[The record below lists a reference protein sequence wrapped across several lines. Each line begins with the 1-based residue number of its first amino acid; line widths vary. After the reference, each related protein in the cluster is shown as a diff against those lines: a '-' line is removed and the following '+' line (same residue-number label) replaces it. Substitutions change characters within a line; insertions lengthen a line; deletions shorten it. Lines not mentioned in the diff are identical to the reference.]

1 MKAVF
6 TLRILLVEDDELFRL
21 GLQTRLQQESCK
33 QVIAEAEDGKT
44 AVELTQEH
52 LPNVVVLDV
61 GLPGIGGIEAC
72 RQIKQRHPE
81 IPVLILTSHAQKSL
95 IERLISAGDQGYC
108 LKGIAAETLVLA
120 IRSVAAGSSWWD
132 QATTAEIRA
141 VFANPEPV
149 KVGSKSEVLENPL
162 TKREQEILAL
172 VAGEKQSRNCT
183 NIVHCSG
190 DSAGSR
196 ARDFAKVR
204 SAISHSSSSAGYSER
219 IGSRRTFRQSILSR
233 EVYNDCTTSLAK
245 KYEFYQL
252 GNPIK
257 KIT

>member
-1 MKAVF
+1 MKPVF
-6 TLRILLVEDDELFRL
+6 PLRILLVEDDELFRL
-21 GLQTRLQQESCK
+21 GLQTRLQQETCL
-33 QVIAEAEDGKT
+33 QVIAEAEDGET

-95 IERLISAGDQGYC
+95 IERLISAGAQGYC

-120 IRSVAAGSSWWD
+120 IRSVAAGASWWD
-132 QATTAEIRA
+132 KAATAEIRG
-141 VFANPEPV
+141 VFANPEV

-172 VAGEKQSRNCT
+172 VARGKSNQEIAQILYIAPGTVR
-183 NIVHCSG
+183 VHVH
-190 DSAGSR
+190 AILQKLEV
-196 ARDFAKVR
+196 RDRTQAAVL
-204 SAISHSSSSAGYSER
+204 AIQKGLVAEE
-219 IGSRRTFRQSILSR
+219 L
-233 EVYNDCTTSLAK
+233 LAI
-245 KYEFYQL
+245 E
-252 GNPIK
+252 P
-257 KIT
+257 

>member
-1 MKAVF
+1 MKPVCP
-6 TLRILLVEDDELFRL
+6 LRILLVEDDELFRL
-21 GLQTRLQQESCK
+21 GLQTRLQQESCL
-33 QVIAEAEDGKT
+33 QVIAEAEDGET

-95 IERLISAGDQGYC
+95 IERLISAGAQGYC

-120 IRSVAAGSSWWD
+120 IRSVAAGASWWD
-132 QATTAEIRA
+132 KAATAEIRA
-141 VFANPEPV
+141 VFANPEV

-172 VAGEKQSRNCT
+172 VARGKSNQEIAQILYIAPGTVR
-183 NIVHCSG
+183 VHVH
-190 DSAGSR
+190 AILQKLEV
-196 ARDFAKVR
+196 RDRTQAAVL
-204 SAISHSSSSAGYSER
+204 AIQKGLVAEE
-219 IGSRRTFRQSILSR
+219 L
-233 EVYNDCTTSLAK
+233 LAI
-245 KYEFYQL
+245 E
-252 GNPIK
+252 P
-257 KIT
+257 